1 MERIRR
7 DRITPM
13 SLLLGASLFGL
24 LGFSAVAPSVAEA
37 VVDTRVSAVPVT
49 SDTVSPNHG
58 SNRLSSHGPSHDSDA
73 IAYGFGSLKELMI
86 GLEPVI
92 DWPTVQVQAPAANP
106 RLPLPP
112 ATTGEATPSRGL
124 PESNMAI
131 PDNPW
136 QRAFAQPG
144 PTVPRRFTRQPR
156 TYPSFSSTPLD
167 AQLRRYLTYME
178 AMGPADIFIV
188 GSSRATQG
196 VDPLILQQA
205 LAERGF
211 SGIKVFNWGINGA
224 TAQVVDVLLRE
235 ILTPAQLPQLV
246 VWADGSRSFSSGR
259 RDRTY
264 ENIRLSAGY
273 RALSEGKRPFLT
285 AAEKQQLGTL
295 RAALTSPPPK
305 LSQDLKAKLGVQVS
319 RQPSPP
325 LRNFF
330 IDWCSDMQGPCDR
343 SATFQSADGL
353 TEAMDPSSTV
363 YLEASGFQIN
373 SRQFIPQFYFQQF
386 KKISGAHDGDYKNFS
401 LFGDQH
407 RALKRIQA
415 LSRQQNMP
423 VVFLSLPL
431 TNTYLDSIRQK
442 REAAFIT
449 YMKAA
454 AKDRNFSFYDFSQ
467 LWPNRNDFFID
478 PSHVNRYGA
487 ASVSW
492 QFAKT
497 IHPTLLKQIARGS
510 ANQTAANA
518 ASAR

>member
-1 MERIRR
+1 MERLRR

-24 LGFSAVAPSVAEA
+24 LSFSTLAPSVAET
-37 VVDTRVSAVPVT
+37 VVDTRVAVVPIP
-49 SDTVSPNHG
+49 SDTSLPNRVL
-58 SNRLSSHGPSHDSDA
+58 NRQPDA

-92 DWPTVQVQAPAANP
+92 DWPTVQAQAPVVP
-106 RLPLPP
+106 RPTLPP
-112 ATTGEATPSRGL
+112 DNAVGSSSGSAPSPRWSTVNGE
-124 PESNMAI
+124 I

-136 QRAFAQPG
+136 QRAFSQPASAAPSRR
-144 PTVPRRFTRQPR
+144 PTVQPR
-156 TYPSFSSTPLD
+156 TYPSFSSAPLD

-211 SGIKVFNWGINGA
+211 GGIKVFNWGVNGA

-264 ENIRLSAGY
+264 ENIRFSAGY

-285 AAEKQQLGTL
+285 VAEKQQFSSL
-295 RAALTSPPPK
+295 RAALASPPPS
-305 LSQDLKAKLGVQVS
+305 LPADLKEKLGVQMS
-319 RQPSPP
+319 QQPSSP

-330 IDWCSDMQGPCDR
+330 IDWCSDRQGPCDR
-343 SATFQSADGL
+343 SATFQSANAL
-353 TEAMDPSSTV
+353 TEALDPSSTT

-415 LSRQQNMP
+415 LSQQQNMP
-423 VVFLSLPL
+423 IVFLSLPL
-431 TNTYLDSIRQK
+431 TNTYLDPIRRK

-454 AKDRNFSFYDFSQ
+454 AKDRNFSFYDFSK

-487 ASVSW
+487 AAVSW
-492 QFAKT
+492 QFAKA
-497 IHPTLLKQIARGS
+497 IHPTLLKRMARNAGS
-510 ANQTAANA
+510 QTAANA
-518 ASAR
+518 ASAN